1 MVYML
6 IIQWQCSQC
15 GENTVYSLR
24 LLRHLAAI
32 PRMKRD
38 YVSRVRT
45 GQCQC
50 RRCAQPGEVVK
61 WWHFL
66 LFRQSMQSIHGIM
79 GSPEPNWISQVRPP
93 PDCKYTHS
101 TTPGLRVIGCRVA
114 VPRSHWSA
122 VPTPLFIYISQ
133 LLRDLF
139 SVSQQPPSGNLLP
152 IIPWA
157 GCWMLAV
164 ECWNDRSCVD
174 IIVIAPG
181 KWFIENTFYNLF
193 IKQATSL

>member
-1 MVYML
+1 MLYML

-24 LLRHLAAI
+24 LLRHLAAV

-79 GSPEPNWISQVRPP
+79 GSPEPNWISQVRPH
-93 PDCKYTHS
+93 PDCKS
-101 TTPGLRVIGCRVA
+101 VWLAAVSPCRAPIGRLSPLHC
-114 VPRSHWSA
+114 
-122 VPTPLFIYISQ
+122 LFISPSCWGTHFLYLSN
-133 LLRDLF
+133 
-139 SVSQQPPSGNLLP
+139 PPSGNLLP
-152 IIPWA
+152 IIPW
-157 GCWMLAV
+157 V
-164 ECWNDRSCVD
+164 ECSIMQLSGQLLASSS
-174 IIVIAPG
+174 IIISQIFSQDQAKVI
-181 KWFIENTFYNLF
+181 I
-193 IKQATSL
+193 